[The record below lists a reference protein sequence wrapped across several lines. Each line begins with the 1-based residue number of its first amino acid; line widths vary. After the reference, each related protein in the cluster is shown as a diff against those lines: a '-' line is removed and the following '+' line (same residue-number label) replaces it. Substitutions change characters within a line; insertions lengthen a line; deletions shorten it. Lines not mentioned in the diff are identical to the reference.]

1 MKSFKSNTEIRTD
14 IQVLRGLA
22 VVAVILYHADSK
34 FFSLGYLGVD
44 IFFVISG
51 YVIMPKI
58 ISIFQP
64 NYQFELS
71 KLIHF
76 YRSRFYRIVP
86 ALVFALIFSVLLIL
100 FFGPPEYHS
109 RIARQGISSMFF
121 VGNFGALIYSGN
133 YFSPDINPL
142 IHMWSLAVEAQIY
155 LLLPLLLA
163 ILYKIKIQPKVTI
176 YLFLIISF
184 MFYINPYISE
194 TFMSF
199 IGYGGKSQASF
210 YSSADRFWQF
220 ALGGILSTFPIISF
234 SKYLNLNVV
243 KILIPTSSV
252 LLILIYHSNNKIESI
267 IASLLTVLAIS
278 NLTFRSKKLRWISWI
293 GDRSYSIYLFHLPIL
308 YVCKT
313 SPATKIHGVENV
325 FFQIILGITVSIIL
339 GSYSYSKI
347 ENKFRFHAFQN
358 SNQRFNAFFI
368 FVMYIL
374 CFILFFALDRFSM
387 YELSHFNKQM
397 NIASNPWD
405 LDKKCFRMTNN
416 GPPCEYF
423 TNNFPKKVLLIGDS
437 HAAQYSEAVVKAVN
451 ILNMGAVIWT
461 QAGCPVQFV
470 EGKSEQFPLSCL
482 EMNSEKKKWIIKNR
496 PEAIIVSYYM
506 GTKYDQ
512 KLLLQALLEI
522 RPYTSQILLIE
533 NNPIFPDGDRF
544 NQQLPII
551 MRHYNAPRSFILSGM
566 DTSSKVPANNLYR
579 LVRSYGIKTLNVDS
593 KFCDL
598 DSCNRWLQGNW
609 LYGDENHLSV
619 AGANLIVPELVSFLK
634 NID

>member
-22 VVAVILYHADSK
+22 VIAVILYHADSN

-58 ISIFQP
+58 LSIFQP

-176 YLFLIISF
+176 YLFLIMSF
-184 MFYINPYISE
+184 MFYMNPYISE

-210 YSSADRFWQF
+210 YSSTDRFWQF

-267 IASLLTVLAIS
+267 IASLLTILTIS
-278 NLTFRSKKLRWISWI
+278 NQTFRSKKFRWISWI
-293 GDRSYSIYLFHLPIL
+293 GDRSYSIYLYHLPIL

-313 SPATKIHGVENV
+313 SPATKIYGVENV
-325 FFQIILGITVSIIL
+325 FFQIILGITVSILL

-347 ENKFRFHAFQN
+347 ENKFRFHASQN
-358 SNQRFNAFFI
+358 SNQRFKAFFI

-506 GTKYDQ
+506 GAKYDQ
-512 KLLLQALLEI
+512 KLLLRALLDI

-533 NNPIFPDGDRF
+533 NNPIFPDGDKF

-551 MRHYNAPRSFILSGM
+551 MRHYSAPRSFILSEM
-566 DTSSKVPANNLYR
+566 DTSSEVPANNLYR

-598 DSCNRWLQGNW
+598 GSCNRWLQGNW

>member
-1 MKSFKSNTEIRTD
+1 MRTD

-22 VVAVILYHADSK
+22 VIAVILYHADSN

-51 YVIMPKI
+51 FVIMPKI

-64 NYQFELS
+64 NNQF
-71 KLIHF
+71 KLPNLILF
-76 YRSRFYRIVP
+76 YKSRFYRIVP
-86 ALVFALIFSVLLIL
+86 ALVFALIFSVLLI
-100 FFGPPEYHS
+100 FFLGPPEYHS
-109 RIARQGISSMFF
+109 RIARQGISSIFF

-155 LLLPLLLA
+155 LLLPLIIA
-163 ILYKIKIQPKVTI
+163 IFYKIKIQPKVTI
-176 YLFLIISF
+176 YLFLVISF
-184 MFYINPYISE
+184 VFYLNPYLSE
-194 TFMSF
+194 TFMSL
-199 IGYGGKSQASF
+199 IGYTGKSQASF

-220 ALGGILSTFPIISF
+220 ALGGILSAFPITNF
-234 SKYLNLNVV
+234 AKYLSLNIV
-243 KILIPTSSV
+243 KIPITMSSV
-252 LLILIYHSNNKIESI
+252 LLILIYHSSNKIESI
-267 IASLLTVLAIS
+267 VASLLTVLAIS
-278 NLTFRSKKLRWISWI
+278 NITFGGHKLRWIGWI

-313 SPATKIHGVENV
+313 SPVTKIDGIENV
-325 FFQIILGITVSIIL
+325 FLQIILGIATSIIL

-347 ENKFRFHAFQN
+347 ENKFRFHFFQD
-358 SNQRFNAFFI
+358 SIQKFNAFFI

-374 CFILFFALDRFSM
+374 CFVLLFALDRFSI
-387 YELSHFNKQM
+387 YELSHFNKEM
-397 NIASNPWD
+397 NISGNPWD
-405 LDKKCFRMTNN
+405 LDNKCVRMTNN

-423 TNNFPKKVLLIGDS
+423 TSNSPKKVLLIGDS
-437 HAAQYSEAVVKAVN
+437 HAAQYSESLVN
-451 ILNMGAVIWT
+451 AANLSSMGAVIWT

-470 EGKSEQFPLSCL
+470 KEKSEQFPISCL
-482 EMNSEKKKWIIKNR
+482 EMNLEKKKWIIENR

-506 GTKYDQ
+506 GPSYDQ
-512 KLLLQALLEI
+512 KLLLQALVEI

-533 NNPIFPDGDRF
+533 NNPIFPDGDKF

-551 MRHYNAPRSFILSGM
+551 MKHYKAPRSFFLGEM
-566 DTSSKVPANNLYR
+566 DTSSRASANNLYK
-579 LVRSYGIKTLNVDS
+579 LVKSYGIKTLNVDS
-593 KFCDL
+593 KFCDFI
-598 DSCNRWLQGNW
+598 SCNRWLQGNW

-619 AGANLIVPELVSFLK
+619 FGANLIVPELVSFLK